1 MKLIDQMT
9 HDEIVALKREDIERM
24 IVYICATEGI
34 KLLPQPVKPE
44 KPAVEPDLIA
54 YCLDDF
60 YSFNRDVLNEIAVVF
75 AKHRAAILKENYNWS
90 VGSENKRLVHD
101 QYPVDKMTDVKLV
114 KVFSDKLFAEFEGRL
129 RLHKEAVEAYN
140 ADLKEYEAAK
150 KQRED
155 ATDWVWAKYNESMDV
170 ERTFSKLMSAYNE
183 YVTIAG
189 GDTDMAMTFLK
200 KAYLVTEQQE
210 LRLKARI

>member
-9 HDEIVALKREDIERM
+9 HKEIIALGREDIERM

-34 KLLPQPVKPE
+34 KLLPEPVKPD
-44 KPAVEPDLIA
+44 KPAIEPDLVA
-54 YCLDDF
+54 YQLDDY
-60 YSFNRDVLNEIAVVF
+60 YSFDRNVLNEIAVIF
-75 AKHRAAILKENYNWS
+75 AKHRHSILKENYNWS
-90 VGSENKRLVHD
+90 VGSQNKKLSYDEYH
-101 QYPVDKMTDVKLV
+101 VDKMAHVKLT
-114 KVFSDKLFAEFEGRL
+114 KVFSEKLFAEVEGRL

-155 ATDWVWAKYNESMDV
+155 ATDWVWAKYNEAMDI
-170 ERTFSKLMSAYNE
+170 ERTFTRLLSAYNE

-189 GDTDMAMTFLK
+189 GDYDMAMTFLK
-200 KAYLVTEQQE
+200 KAYTVTEQQE
-210 LRLKARI
+210 QRLRSKI